1 MPFLRQQAGTVE
13 TWAAVTKGV
22 TAPLQITN
30 KAKYADSRRISKCYH
45 GWDFFDWMGLF

>member
-22 TAPLQITN
+22 STPAQITDS
-30 KAKYADSRRISKCYH
+30 AK
-45 GWDFFDWMGLF
+45 